1 MHVKKVKILIIKSES
16 ESNLTCRLPGVEE
29 NTTSV
34 PELAISVVARVLLQ
48 VLRGL
53 KEVVTNS
60 MIES

>member
-1 MHVKKVKILIIKSES
+1 MPVKKVKIRNIES

-48 VLRGL
+48 VSRGL
-53 KEVVTNS
+53 KEVDTNS